1 MKAIGLPTSVYN
13 TQVEMIKEISQHIT
27 IIKKNADDMLDARKK
42 ANNIEN
48 MRSKAVAYCDKVR
61 AYFDTIRYHVDK
73 LELIVDDEN
82 WPLPKYREMVSIR

>member
-1 MKAIGLPTSVYN
+1 MKAVGLPASVYN
-13 TQVEMIKEISQHIT
+13 TQIAMIKEISEHIT
-27 IIKKNADDMLDARKK
+27 IIKKNADEMLEARKK

-61 AYFDTIRYHVDK
+61 SYFDLIRYHVDK